1 MIEFSGQPSSEGIV
15 IGKAFLLIKH
25 FLKIPR
31 YRIKETDIDYEKTKF
46 LEALKNT
53 KEYFINIKKS
63 SKQSIATEQLY
74 IFDVYLMFL
83 EDKKFIAEVLKFIDK
98 RLTNAELA
106 VLLVIN
112 KIIKSFRNIN
122 DEYFKER
129 SYDFEHI
136 GTMLINEMV
145 GNHVEKILDNINEN
159 EIVISYDMSPTD
171 ATILIN
177 RKIKGFATEKGS
189 KTSHTSILARSF
201 GIPAVVGVV
210 DLCESIDNGD
220 TIILDGFQGK
230 VIIRPDRRTLKNYKD
245 KERRYI
251 NYIKELDKL
260 RDVTVTTADGISV
273 DLYSN
278 IEISEEIKLSNEYR
292 AKGVGLFRT
301 EFMYLA
307 KGNISEDEQYEI
319 LKDAIYINNGKPL
332 VIRTFDLGGEKLS
345 NLLPHDKEENPALG
359 LRAIRYSLKY
369 KDFFKKQLRAI
380 LRAAVFGEISMMI
393 PMISGIEEI
402 RLAKGIIEK
411 VKKELTEEN
420 INFKSDIPVGVM
432 VEVPSLALIAN
443 IAAKEVDF
451 FSVGS
456 NDLIQYTLGIDRGN
470 TSVSYLYRPT
480 HLAILILLDKIL
492 KAANKNNIEVT
503 VCGETAGEPKYIAE
517 LLGLGYRK
525 LSMSPAYLLRAKMII
540 KRISVK
546 DCEKL
551 IKKLKKNKI
560 ARESEEQL
568 AKFIEKNASDVYFH

>member
-1 MIEFSGQPSSEGIV
+1 MIEFLGQPASEGIV
-15 IGKAFLLIKH
+15 IGKAFLLVKH
-25 FLKIPR
+25 FLKLPR
-31 YRIKETDIDYEKTKF
+31 YRIKESDIDYEKTKF
-46 LEALKNT
+46 YEALKNT
-53 KEYFINIKKS
+53 KEYFINIKNSLKH
-63 SKQSIATEQLY
+63 SIATEQLY

-83 EDKKFIAEVLKFIDK
+83 DDKKFIAEVLKFIEK
-98 RLTNAELA
+98 RLMNAELA

-112 KIIKSFRNIN
+112 KIIRSFRNIN

-145 GNHVEKILDNINEN
+145 GNNVENVLDNINEN
-159 EIVISYDMSPTD
+159 EIVVSYDISPAD
-171 ATILIN
+171 ATILIK
-177 RKIKGFATEKGS
+177 RKIKGFVTEKGS

-201 GIPAVVGVV
+201 GIPAVVGVAG
-210 DLCESIDNGD
+210 LCESVDNGD
-220 TIILDGFQGK
+220 TIVLDGFQGK
-230 VIIRPDRRTLKNYKD
+230 VIIRPDRQTLKSYKD

-260 RDVTVTTADGISV
+260 RDVTVTTADGV
-273 DLYSN
+273 TVNLFSN
-278 IEISEEIKLSNEYR
+278 IEISEEIRLSNEYC

-301 EFMYLA
+301 EFMYLS
-307 KGNISEDEQYEI
+307 KGDISEDEQYNI
-319 LKDAIYINNGKPL
+319 IKDTIYLNNSKPL

-345 NLLPHDKEENPALG
+345 NLLAHNKEENPALG

-369 KDFFKKQLRAI
+369 EEFFKKQLRAI
-380 LRAAVFGEISMMI
+380 LRAAVFGNVSVML
-393 PMISGIEEI
+393 PMVSGIEEI
-402 RLAKGIIEK
+402 RLAKRIIEK

-420 INFKSDIPVGVM
+420 IKFKADIPVGVM

-456 NDLIQYTLGIDRGN
+456 NDLIQYTLGVDRGN
-470 TSVSYLYRPT
+470 TNVSYLYRPT
-480 HLAILILLDKIL
+480 HLAILILLEKIL
-492 KAANKNNIEVT
+492 KAANKNNIDVT
-503 VCGETAGEPKYIAE
+503 VCGEIAGEPKYIAV
-517 LLGLGYRK
+517 LLGLGYRN

-540 KRISVK
+540 KRLSVNECK
-546 DCEKL
+546 KL
-551 IKKLKKNKI
+551 VKKLKRYKI